1 MSGEL
6 RLAVSGGPPKHFPLV
21 RKLVTSDQ
29 KRILVTGGA
38 GFVGSNLV
46 DVLMSQGHIVY
57 VLDNLFTGAL
67 SVDLE
72 CCCKRDDNIVD
83 GRRPPQEHWAL
94 EYVLSFVVPQT
105 VRDFGVSIR
114 RGFLRV
120 LTVGHP
126 NFAFFQQDVTE
137 PFYIEV
143 DEIYHLACP
152 ASPPHYQFNPIK
164 TIKTSTQGTLN
175 MLGLAKRTGAR
186 LLFTSTSEVIPWK
199 GGLLYC
205 VLSASLR

>member
-1 MSGEL
+1 
-6 RLAVSGGPPKHFPLV
+6 
-21 RKLVTSDQ
+21 
-29 KRILVTGGA
+29 
-38 GFVGSNLV
+38 
-46 DVLMSQGHIVY
+46 
-57 VLDNLFTGAL
+57 
-67 SVDLE
+67 
-72 CCCKRDDNIVD
+72 
-83 GRRPPQEHWAL
+83 
-94 EYVLSFVVPQT
+94 VLSFVVPQT

-186 LLFTSTSEVIPWK
+186 LLFTSTSEVIPWN
-199 GGLLYC
+199 GGII
-205 VLSASLR
+205 VLCAFGKSALTWRPGVRRP